1 MKTNVSKS
9 VLRREVKKE
18 TKKLNRSPFGVMNTI
33 NKNRDQEKIK
43 RYLDFYGIKKV
54 DLSMLLSFE
63 LGDGLPVFCKLKRLS
78 DIETL
83 DGNELKV
90 VQIGKKYFEYVPIR
104 FDEDDFFASL
114 ENLLQ
119 INQEKE
125 KREKAAKEKA
135 AKEKAAKIETKKAEK
150 RESKINATLQALKVE
165 FLDASEDML
174 LQIAERIVDAA

>member
-9 VLRREVKKE
+9 VLRREAKKE

-104 FDEDDFFASL
+104 FDEDDF
-114 ENLLQ
+114 
-119 INQEKE
+119 
-125 KREKAAKEKA
+125 
-135 AKEKAAKIETKKAEK
+135 
-150 RESKINATLQALKVE
+150 LQA
-165 FLDASEDML
+165 
-174 LQIAERIVDAA
+174 

>member
-9 VLRREVKKE
+9 VLRREAKKE

-104 FDEDDFFASL
+104 FNEDDFFASL
-114 ENLLQ
+114 ESLLQ
-119 INQEKE
+119 INQAKE
-125 KREKAAKEKA
+125 KLEKAAKEKA
-135 AKEKAAKIETKKAEK
+135 AKKETKKAEK
-150 RESKINATLQALKVE
+150 RESKINATLQALKIE

-174 LQIAERIVDAA
+174 QQIAGRIVDAA

>member
-9 VLRREVKKE
+9 VLRREAKKE

-114 ENLLQ
+114 ESLLQ
-119 INQEKE
+119 INQAKE
-125 KREKAAKEKA
+125 KLEKAAKEK
-135 AKEKAAKIETKKAEK
+135 AKIETKKAEK

>member
-9 VLRREVKKE
+9 VLRREAKKE

-114 ENLLQ
+114 EGLLQ
-119 INQEKE
+119 INQAKE
-125 KREKAAKEKA
+125 KQEKAAKK
-135 AKEKAAKIETKKAEK
+135 ETKKAEK
-150 RESKINATLQALKVE
+150 RESKINATLQALKIE

-174 LQIAERIVDAA
+174 QQIAERIVDAA

>member
-9 VLRREVKKE
+9 VLRREAKKE

-114 ENLLQ
+114 ESLLQ
-119 INQEKE
+119 INQAKE
-125 KREKAAKEKA
+125 KQEKQEKAAKEKA
-135 AKEKAAKIETKKAEK
+135 AKKETKKAEK
-150 RESKINATLQALKVE
+150 RESKINATLQALKIE

>member
-1 MKTNVSKS
+1 MTTNVSKS
-9 VLRREVKKE
+9 VLRREAKKE

-43 RYLDFYGIKKV
+43 RYLDFFGIKKV

-90 VQIGKKYFEYVPIR
+90 VQIGKKYYEYVPIR

-114 ENLLQ
+114 ESLLQ
-119 INQEKE
+119 INQ
-125 KREKAAKEKA
+125 AKK
-135 AKEKAAKIETKKAEK
+135 KIEKAAKIETKKAEK
-150 RESKINATLQALKVE
+150 RETKIKATLQALKLE

-174 LQIAERIVDAA
+174 QQIAERIVDAA

>member
-9 VLRREVKKE
+9 VLRREAKKE

-43 RYLDFYGIKKV
+43 RYLDLYGIKKV

-90 VQIGKKYFEYVPIR
+90 VQIGKKYYEYVPIR

-114 ENLLQ
+114 EGLLQ
-119 INQEKE
+119 INQAKE
-125 KREKAAKEKA
+125 KLEKAAKEKA
-135 AKEKAAKIETKKAEK
+135 AKKAEK
-150 RESKINATLQALKVE
+150 RESKINATLQVLKIE

-174 LQIAERIVDAA
+174 QQIAERIVDAA

>member
-9 VLRREVKKE
+9 VLRREAKKE

-114 ENLLQ
+114 EGLLQ
-119 INQEKE
+119 INQAK
-125 KREKAAKEKA
+125 KKLEKAAKK
-135 AKEKAAKIETKKAEK
+135 ETKKAEK
-150 RESKINATLQALKVE
+150 RESKINATLQALKIE

-174 LQIAERIVDAA
+174 QQIAERIVDAA

>member
-1 MKTNVSKS
+1 MTTKVSKS
-9 VLRREVKKE
+9 VLRRDVKKV
-18 TKKLNRSPFGVMNTI
+18 TKKLNRSPFAVMNTI

-63 LGDGLPVFCKLKRLS
+63 LGDGLPVCKLKRLS

-90 VQIGKKYFEYVPIR
+90 VQIGKTYYEYVPIK

-114 ENLLQ
+114 EGLLR
-119 INQEKE
+119 INQAKE
-125 KREKAAKEKA
+125 KKEKA
-135 AKEKAAKIETKKAEK
+135 AKEKATKIETKKAEK
-150 RESKINATLQALKVE
+150 RETKIKATLQALKLE

-174 LQIAERIVDAA
+174 QQIAERIVDAA

>member
-1 MKTNVSKS
+1 
-9 VLRREVKKE
+9 
-18 TKKLNRSPFGVMNTI
+18 
-33 NKNRDQEKIK
+33 
-43 RYLDFYGIKKV
+43 
-54 DLSMLLSFE
+54 MLLSFE

-114 ENLLQ
+114 ESLLQ
-119 INQEKE
+119 INQAKE
-125 KREKAAKEKA
+125 KLEKA

>member
-9 VLRREVKKE
+9 VLRREAKKE

-43 RYLDFYGIKKV
+43 RYLDFYNIKKV

-90 VQIGKKYFEYVPIR
+90 VQIGKKYFESVPIR
-104 FDEDDFFASL
+104 FDEDDF
-114 ENLLQ
+114 
-119 INQEKE
+119 
-125 KREKAAKEKA
+125 
-135 AKEKAAKIETKKAEK
+135 
-150 RESKINATLQALKVE
+150 LQA
-165 FLDASEDML
+165 
-174 LQIAERIVDAA
+174 

>member
-9 VLRREVKKE
+9 VLRREAKKE

-43 RYLDFYGIKKV
+43 RYLDFYDIKKV

-114 ENLLQ
+114 ESLLQ

-135 AKEKAAKIETKKAEK
+135 AKKAEK

>member
-1 MKTNVSKS
+1 MTTKVSKS
-9 VLRREVKKE
+9 VLRRDVKKV
-18 TKKLNRSPFGVMNTI
+18 TKKLNRSPFAVMNTI

-43 RYLDFYGIKKV
+43 RYLDYYGIKKV

-78 DIETL
+78 DIEIL

-90 VQIGKKYFEYVPIR
+90 VQIGKTYYEYVPIK

-114 ENLLQ
+114 EGLLR
-119 INQEKE
+119 INQ
-125 KREKAAKEKA
+125 AKEK
-135 AKEKAAKIETKKAEK
+135 KEKATKIETKKAEK
-150 RESKINATLQALKVE
+150 RETKIKATLQALKLE

-174 LQIAERIVDAA
+174 QQIAERIVDAA